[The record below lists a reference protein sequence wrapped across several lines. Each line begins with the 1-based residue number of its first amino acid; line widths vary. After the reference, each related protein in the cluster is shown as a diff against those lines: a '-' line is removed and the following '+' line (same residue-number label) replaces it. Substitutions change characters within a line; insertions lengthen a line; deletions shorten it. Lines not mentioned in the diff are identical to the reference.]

1 MSRRRVG
8 LENKVST
15 ALSQEHDFGGEVE
28 DKARMP
34 RQPSLHLG
42 MLVGGIVVEDDMNDL
57 ANRRLGLESEEA
69 RQIGAVGVG
78 KVRGHYG
85 GIW

>member
-1 MSRRRVG
+1 
-8 LENKVST
+8 
-15 ALSQEHDFGGEVE
+15 
-28 DKARMP
+28 
-34 RQPSLHLG
+34 
-42 MLVGGIVVEDDMNDL
+42 MNDL
-57 ANRRLGLESEEA
+57 ASRRLGLESEEA